1 MAFLETILKTSMIL
15 LLKLN
20 HNRIPTYEHIQL
32 RISWVSSHNEMGE
45 YLQFH
50 VRDYPTDRLSGESS
64 QQICVR
70 GNFSYQT
77 TAIIQNNGHLSKRL
91 AIY

>member
-1 MAFLETILKTSMIL
+1 MIL
-15 LLKLN
+15 LLNPN
-20 HNRIPTYEHIQL
+20 HNRIPTYEQIQL
-32 RISWVSSHNEMGE
+32 RIPWVSIYNEPGE

-64 QQICVR
+64 LQICVW